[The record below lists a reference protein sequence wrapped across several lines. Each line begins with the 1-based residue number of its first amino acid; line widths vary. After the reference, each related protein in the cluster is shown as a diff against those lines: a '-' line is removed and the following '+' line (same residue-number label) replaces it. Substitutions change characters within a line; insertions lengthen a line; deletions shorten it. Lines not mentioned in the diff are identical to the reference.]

1 MKEVVARF
9 ASLSPAKQALLQKAQ
24 KATGSIGLKEEQI
37 PPRSADEA
45 HPPLSFAQQRL
56 WFLDQL
62 EGPSATYNMP
72 NAVRLDGRLDL
83 SAFEAVFQE
92 IVRRHEVLRTNF
104 IQQNSRPVQ
113 LIHAEID
120 CRIPVVDLQNL
131 PEAQRESAFDRLAE
145 QEARRPFD
153 LAQDRLL
160 RLSLVRLTADRH
172 ILLINIHHI
181 VSDGWSNGNV
191 LLREVLAL
199 YEAFSEDKPSPLTPL
214 PIQYADF
221 ACWQRQWLSGPRL
234 DNQIAYWQKQLS
246 GLPALLDLP
255 TERPRPPIQT
265 FTGSTHYF
273 TLEAE
278 LLTQLKALNQAAGA
292 TLFMTLQAGF
302 AALLARYSRQ
312 ETVVVGSPIANRN
325 RKELEPLMG
334 FFVNTLVL
342 RTEFTDAL
350 TGHEL
355 LAQVRHTCLEAYR
368 HQDVPFERLVEAIK
382 PERNLSFSTLFQ
394 VMFILQN
401 QNEQTADLH
410 IGDLRMSTIPQAAA
424 SSMFDMTLKLE
435 EQNGALLGEF
445 EYNTDLFDA
454 ATIERFVAHFHTLL
468 TGIATHPDCPVAQL
482 PLLDQTG
489 RQQLLLDWNATQ
501 HDYPLEQTVYR
512 LFEQQ
517 ARQHPD
523 RIALLWEGEQLS
535 YGQLNARA
543 DLLAG
548 YLCKL
553 GATTE
558 TLIGLCVER
567 SMDMVVG
574 LLGIMKTGAAY
585 VPLDPAYPKDRLNAM
600 IAGSGLSLLLTQ
612 QTAAS
617 ALPACAARLVFLDSD
632 WPAIAATRHPITTG
646 PACTDR
652 LAYVIYTSGSTGQPK
667 GVQISHRALLNF
679 LLSMSKQP
687 GLSPD
692 ETLLAVT
699 TISFD
704 IATLELY
711 LPLILGARI
720 ALVSRETAA
729 DGFALLEAINS
740 SQATVMQ
747 ATPATWRL
755 LFATDGRGALPLR
768 RIFCGGEALTGELA
782 DQLLNTGAEV
792 WNLYGPTE
800 TTVWSTASRVLPQ
813 QDGVEIGKSAGAS
826 IGRPIANTQ
835 TYIIDSFFQPVPV
848 GIPGELHIGGDGL
861 SRGYL
866 GQAAMTA
873 ERFLPDPFAA
883 TPGARVYKTGDL
895 VRFLNNGQIAFLGR
909 VDHQVKIR
917 GFRIELGEIEAVLSR
932 HPAVRNAVA
941 VCREDRAD
949 QQQLL
954 AYVEADPDWQEEEA
968 SDTTLGN
975 VQIEKWQTVWD
986 QTYRTAQLAVADDFD
1001 TSGWLSS
1008 YTGKPI
1014 PNSEMQAWVDGTV
1027 ARILALQPSRVMEIG
1042 CGTGLL
1048 LSRIAPKVQAYVGVD
1063 FSAAALERLHQK
1075 NQTWGLSGVQ
1085 LLRREAN
1092 RFSPDEA
1099 QSFDTIIINSVIQYF
1114 PGLDYL
1120 LTVLE
1125 GAINS
1130 ISDGGR
1136 LFLGDLRTL
1145 PLLELQHASVQ
1156 FHQADAAC
1164 TCEELSRRVAGQTE
1178 REEEL
1183 LLDPRFFS
1191 ALQTRLPRISAV
1203 EFFLKPGTAANEMI
1217 KFRYDAVLRIGGATP
1232 GPSLDTQSLDAGK
1245 VTLSL
1250 EDLREKLSA
1259 QPETLLVRNLP
1270 NRRLAED
1277 VRILEWLRS
1286 GTGTVGE
1293 MRTQLQHEQ
1302 PAGVD
1307 PDALCKLGQSLD
1319 YTVALGWAVDEPQ
1332 RRFDAVFYRHNSR
1345 NAGRG
1350 IAFPGNVPADR
1361 LEQYINDPGRNSR
1374 TRLLAAELRRRLEDR
1389 LPAYMVPSAIVCLDK
1404 LPLTPNGKID
1414 RRALPAPDMTGLKE
1428 DYVAPRNSDEQ
1439 RVAAIWTEVLE
1450 VERIGANDNFFNL
1463 GGHSLLAVQ
1472 VISKIR
1478 DAFSVDLPI
1487 QALFDAP
1494 TVALLS
1500 ERLLADAANVQP
1512 VSAPI
1517 QALSA
1522 EERAAAPLSFA
1533 QQRLW
1538 FLDKLEGASV
1548 TYHISGAT
1556 RMTGKLNVTVLE
1568 RAFSEIVRRHEVL
1581 RTRFD
1586 ECDGHPVQIILPP
1599 EPFQFSQVSL
1609 EQLSESLREQE
1620 IQHWLASEN
1629 ERPFALAHEP
1639 LLRVTLLRLDETSH
1653 LLLMTLHHIISDEWS
1668 MGLLLQEVADLYRAF
1683 GLNQPSP
1690 LPELP
1695 IQYADYAHWQ
1705 RQWLSGTLLLSQL
1718 SYWAKQLAEAPA
1730 LLDLPTDRP
1739 RPPVQR
1745 YRGRSQSFSVEAGLT
1760 DQLKQ
1765 LGRSAEATL
1774 FMTLLSG
1781 YGVLLARYARTTDL
1795 VIGSPIANRNRT
1807 ELERLIGFFV
1817 NTLPLRLDLSG
1828 NPNTRELLSRI
1839 RQTALAAYAHQDVP
1853 FEYIVEEL
1861 QPERNLSH
1869 APLFQVMFVLQ
1880 NAPAPDMAVEDLHL
1894 EMLDSASPA
1903 AKFDLTLSIEEVA
1916 GELRGVIEY
1925 NTDLFDEATILRFIA
1940 HYCRLLAGMAATPD
1954 SPVMALPLLNEAE
1967 QRQIV
1972 FDWNASPALTTP
1984 FAIQQMFEAQA
1995 AQTPDKIALAHAGA
2009 TLSYAALNRLANRL
2023 AHQLRI
2029 LGIGPDVPVG
2039 LCLEP
2044 SFEMII
2050 GLLGI
2055 LKAGG
2060 AYLPLLPET
2069 PSERLAFIL
2078 KESQAPLIL
2087 TRTELTDAI
2096 ADCGTRVLS
2105 IDKLL
2110 SNTAPETNPG
2120 EKTHPDNLAYI
2131 IYTSGSTGQPKGVQ
2145 VSHGNLTHSIQ
2156 ARLKHYDA
2164 PFTGLLLLQPFAF
2177 DIAGGGIFWSLCQG
2191 GCLFLEPRSLA
2202 QDPRQLLDRIAQTQ
2216 VSHLILLPLLYAPLL
2231 DLAATAE
2238 LANLRIV
2245 VVGGE
2250 QMPVELASRHSA
2262 MAPQAALF
2270 NEYGPTETTIWSSA
2284 FHVESKT
2291 QHNIIPIGKPTAH
2304 SRLYLLD
2311 ERLNPVPVGVPGEL
2325 YIGGEQVSRGYL
2337 RHPALTGEK
2346 FMPDPF
2352 AAAPGARLY
2361 RTGDVARYRSDG
2373 NIEFQGRI
2381 DQQVKI
2387 RGFRIELGEIEAAL
2401 KDHSS
2406 VNEAAAVVNA
2416 QGSSKRL
2423 VAYVVAQPGSVGDS
2437 ETLRAYLQTKL
2448 SDYMIPS
2455 AFVFLDSLPLTANGK
2470 LDQRALPAPERDSR
2484 ESSYLAPRTP
2494 TETLLATIW
2503 QEVLGLPQ
2511 VGVQDN
2517 FFSLGGDSIL
2527 SIQIV
2532 SRANRAGIG
2541 LTVKQLFQHQTVAEL
2556 ARVAPERQA
2565 VHAEQG
2571 TLSGPVTLTPIQ
2583 TWFFE
2588 GASPEPQYFNQS
2600 VLLKLVAGLDP
2611 KHLERAVHAL
2621 IMHHDMLR
2629 ARFHWQE
2636 GQVRAEIAD
2645 NGALPFSIH
2654 DYSALP
2660 AEQRAAALSADA
2672 LQQQTSL
2679 NLSEGPLLRVI
2690 FYRMGDGQADRLL
2703 LIIHH
2708 LVVDGV
2714 SWRILLSDLDT
2725 ALNQLGRVEPI
2736 ALPAKTTAFPYW
2748 SERLKAY
2755 ADAEQAIAELAY
2767 WQEQSTTPTRR
2778 LPLDTNADPSC
2789 NTLDT
2794 AEHVTLALSAELT
2807 QALLLET
2814 PQAYR
2819 SQINDA
2825 LLTAL
2830 LRTFSAWTGD
2840 TGLRIVMEGHGRE
2853 ELFDDVDLSR
2863 TVGWFTSGFPLVL
2876 HYQADEG
2883 IGASLK
2889 RVKETLRSI
2898 PKHGIGFGILRYLN
2912 QDADIRTA
2920 LAADS
2925 DAEVSFN
2932 YLGRFEQNAGSSVL
2946 LGEASEPTGSDQ
2958 SQIGQRR
2965 FVLEINGILN
2975 EGRLQ
2980 LTWTYSKRLH
2990 NRQTVER
2997 LAESYFAEL
3006 EAIIRHCRSEEAG
3019 GYTASDFP
3027 LAAVDDT
3034 LLNRL
3039 FGQWGVNV
3047 EDVYPLSPMQQGM
3060 LFHSLYDDGS
3070 GAYIIQMTGN
3080 MAGVFQPAAFRQA
3093 WQRVL
3098 DRHPSLR
3105 TAILA
3110 EGGADPLQVVIGRVD
3125 LPWQELDWRDQ
3136 SADRQQANWAELL
3149 RADRAQGFRMDETP
3163 LMRCTLARLEEN
3175 SWQFLWSHHHLLTDG
3190 WCLPILMREVLHFYS
3205 AFVNGR
3211 DDDLAVPR
3219 PYRDYIAWLQQQ
3231 DLTQAEAFW
3240 RETLQGFSAPTG
3252 FGVDHTPSP
3261 VAIAETAVYREC
3273 ALALDADTSRALQQ
3287 LAQSHSL
3294 TLGVLIQGA
3303 WGVLLS
3309 AYSGL
3314 SDVLFGATVSGRPP
3328 QIADVDAMVGLF
3340 INTLPVRIQLN
3351 PAQSLLAYFT
3361 ELRDAQLTRDG
3372 YAYTPLV
3379 NIHACS
3385 EIPARQPLFESIVV
3399 FENYPMDASLE
3410 EQAEL
3415 LAIADLQIQEQT
3427 NFPLTL
3433 TAANATHIPL
3443 KIAYDKARFD
3453 EGSVARILDH
3463 LGNLLT
3469 GLVAAP
3475 QQTIAQWS
3483 DCLIGVEER
3492 RKLLVALNQT
3502 WIKRPEHDMTLAE
3515 LFEAQVRRTPF
3526 RIAAMFADQQLSYDR
3541 LNRRAN
3547 QVAHRLRALGVGPGV
3562 LVALCMD
3569 RSLDML
3575 IGLLGI
3581 QKSGGAYVPLD
3592 PGYPAQR
3599 LAFMLEDGQVSVILT
3614 QQHLR
3619 ATLPE
3624 TGAQR
3629 VCLDENG
3636 GDAAVFSEANPVR
3649 LSGPEHLAYVIY
3661 TSGSTGKP
3669 KGVQISQGALVNF
3682 LMAMAEKPGLTESD
3696 ILLGVTTI
3704 SFDIAGLEL
3713 YLPLLVGAK
3722 LALVSRE
3729 TATDGYSLLAEM
3741 QRVGATLMQAT
3752 PITWRL
3758 LLEAGWQGAPLQRV
3772 LCGGEGFP
3780 QDLASRMR
3788 QTGVEVW
3795 NLYGPTETTIWS
3807 SAHPVSGQNHGEAHE
3822 SIGRPIDNTRLYI
3835 VDRCYRLTPMGVPGE
3850 LLIGGDGLAQGY
3862 FGRPG
3867 LTAEKFIPDPF
3878 GNQPGSR
3885 VYRTGDQV
3893 RYREDGNLSCLG
3905 RIDHQI
3911 KIRGFRIE
3919 LGEIEAL
3926 LNQHAEVKQAVVSV
3940 WEAGADDKRLIAYV
3954 LAEHGATLDA
3964 DTLRAALREQLPTYM
3979 VPSDWLFL
3987 DSFPLTPNG
3996 KLDRAALPAPNRQQ
4010 RVAYTAPST
4019 PTGAKLAELM
4029 AEVLSVERVSAD
4041 DDFFD
4046 LGGHSLL
4053 AAKLVTRIAQ
4063 AFQLSVPLPVLFQKP
4078 TIEQLADYIDTTL
4091 WAAQQGAAPETTLQD
4106 DEEEFRL

>member
-1 MKEVVARF
+1 MKEVVARL
-9 ASLSPAKQALLQKAQ
+9 ASLSPAKRALLQKAQ
-24 KATGSIGLKEEQI
+24 KAAGSSNLKEELI
-37 PPRSADEA
+37 PHRASGEA
-45 HPPLSFAQQRL
+45 LPPLSFAQQRL

-72 NAVRLDGRLDL
+72 NAVRLDGHLDIP
-83 SAFEAVFQE
+83 AFEAVFQE
-92 IVRRHEVLRTNF
+92 IIRRHEILRTNF
-104 IQQNSRPVQ
+104 IQQNGRPAQ
-113 LIHAEID
+113 LIHAELD
-120 CRIPVVDLQNL
+120 CRIPVIELQNL
-131 PEAQRESAFDRLAE
+131 TETQREIEFSRLAA

-160 RLSLVRLTADRH
+160 RLSLVRLAPEQH

-199 YEAFSEDKPSPLTPL
+199 YEAYSQNKPSPLPAL

-221 ACWQRQWLSGPRL
+221 ACWQRDWLSGPRL
-234 DNQIAYWQKQLS
+234 DGQIAYWQKQLS
-246 GLPALLDLP
+246 GIPALLELP
-255 TERPRPPIQT
+255 TDRPRPPIQT
-265 FTGSTHYF
+265 FAGSTHYF
-273 TLEAE
+273 TLEAD
-278 LLTQLKALNQAAGA
+278 LLTQLKTLSQTVGA

-302 AALLARYSRQ
+302 AALLTRYSRQ
-312 ETVVVGSPIANRN
+312 QTVVVGSPIANRN

-342 RTEFTDAL
+342 RTEFADL
-350 TGHEL
+350 ITGREL

-368 HQDVPFERLVEAIK
+368 HQDVPFERLVEALK

-401 QNEQTADLH
+401 QNEQTAGLH

-435 EQNGALLGEF
+435 EQNGRLSGEF

-454 ATIERFVAHFHTLL
+454 ATIERFVTHYRALL
-468 TGIATHPDCPVAQL
+468 TGLATYPDCPVAQL
-482 PLLDQTG
+482 PLLDQAG
-489 RQQLLLDWNATQ
+489 HKQLLQDWNATRR
-501 HDYPLEQTVYR
+501 DYPVEQTVYG

-517 ARQHPD
+517 AQLHPD

-535 YGQLNARA
+535 YAQLNARA
-543 DLLAG
+543 NLLAG
-548 YLCKL
+548 YLCER
-553 GATTE
+553 GATAE

-574 LLGIMKTGAAY
+574 LLGIMKAGATY

-600 IAGSGLSLLLTQ
+600 IASSGLTLLLTQ
-612 QTAAS
+612 QAASS
-617 ALPACAARLVFLDSD
+617 ALPACSARLIYLDLD
-632 WPAIAATRHPITTG
+632 WADIAETRHLVSTM
-646 PACTDR
+646 PACPDT

-720 ALVSRETAA
+720 ALVSRDTAA
-729 DGFALLEAINS
+729 DGFALLEAIHN

-755 LFATDGRGALPLR
+755 LFATGGLSLPLR

-782 DQLLNTGAEV
+782 DQLLNTGAEL

-800 TTVWSTASRVLPQ
+800 TTVWSTANRVLPQ
-813 QDGVEIGKSAGAS
+813 QDGGKSAGTS

-835 TYIIDSFFQPVPV
+835 TYIVDGFFQPVPI

-909 VDHQVKIR
+909 ADHQVKIR

-954 AYVEADPDWQEEEA
+954 AYVEADPDWQEEA
-968 SDTTLGN
+968 PDTTLGD

-986 QTYRTAQLAVADDFD
+986 QTYRTAQPAIADDFD

-1008 YTGKPI
+1008 YTGLPI
-1014 PNSEMQAWVDGTV
+1014 PSEEMQAWVDGTV

-1063 FSAAALERLHQK
+1063 FSASVLERLHRK
-1075 NQTWGLSGVQ
+1075 VETWGLSGVQ

-1092 RFSPDEA
+1092 RFSPDEV

-1125 GAINS
+1125 GAVDA

-1191 ALQTRLPRISAV
+1191 ALQARVPRISAV

-1217 KFRYDAVLRIGGATP
+1217 KFRYDAVLRIGAATP
-1232 GPSLDTQSLDAGK
+1232 HHSLDTKSLDAEK
-1245 VTLSL
+1245 DALNL
-1250 EDLREKLSA
+1250 EELRRKLSA
-1259 QPETLLVRNLP
+1259 QPETLLVKNLP
-1270 NRRLAED
+1270 NRRLSKD

-1286 GTGTVGE
+1286 GSGTVGD

-1302 PAGVD
+1302 PADFD
-1307 PDALCKLGQSLD
+1307 PEALCKLGESLD
-1319 YTVALGWAVDEPQ
+1319 YSVALGWAAEEPQ
-1332 RRFDAVFYRHNSR
+1332 RRFDAIFYRHNSR

-1350 IAFPGNVPADR
+1350 IALPVAPIER
-1361 LEQYINDPGRNSR
+1361 LEQYINNPGRGVR
-1374 TRLLAAELRRRLEDR
+1374 TRLLATELRRSLEEQ
-1389 LPAYMVPSAIVCLDK
+1389 LPAYMVPSVIVCLDK

-1414 RRALPAPDMTGLKE
+1414 RRALPAPDMAGLKE
-1428 DYVAPRNSDEQ
+1428 EYIAPRNTDEE
-1439 RVAAIWTEVLE
+1439 RLAAIWSEVLD

-1478 DAFSVDLPI
+1478 DAFSVELPI

-1517 QALSA
+1517 QALSP

-1538 FLDKLEGASV
+1538 FLDKLEGAGV
-1548 TYHISGAT
+1548 TYHISGAV
-1556 RMTGKLNVTVLE
+1556 RITGKLNIDVLQ

-1586 ECDGHPVQIILPP
+1586 ECDGRPVQIIVPQ
-1599 EPFQFSQVSL
+1599 EPFRFRQVSL
-1609 EQLSESLREQE
+1609 EQLSESRREQE
-1620 IQHWLASEN
+1620 IQHWLDSEN
-1629 ERPFALAHEP
+1629 ERPFALAHDP

-1683 GLNQPSP
+1683 GLNRPSP
-1690 LPELP
+1690 LSELP

-1705 RQWLSGTLLLSQL
+1705 RQWLSGTLLKNQL
-1718 SYWAKQLAEAPA
+1718 SYWARQLAEAPA

-1739 RPPVQR
+1739 RPPMQR
-1745 YRGRSQSFSVEAGLT
+1745 YRGRSQSFSIESKLT
-1760 DQLKQ
+1760 NQLKQ

-1774 FMTLLSG
+1774 FMTLLGG
-1781 YGVLLARYARTTDL
+1781 YGVLLARYARTADL

-1828 NPNTRELLSRI
+1828 NPDIQELLSRI

-1880 NAPAPDMAVEDLHL
+1880 NAPTPNMAVEDLHL

-1940 HYCRLLAGMAATPD
+1940 QYRRLLAGMAAAPD
-1954 SPVMALPLLNEAE
+1954 SPVMTLPLLDDAE
-1967 QRQIV
+1967 QRQMV
-1972 FDWNASPALTTP
+1972 FDWNASPALTP
-1984 FAIQQMFEAQA
+1984 PLAVQQLFEAQA

-2009 TLSYAALNRLANRL
+2009 TLSYDALNRLANRL
-2023 AHQLRI
+2023 AHQLRS

-2044 SFEMII
+2044 SLEMII

-2078 KESQAPLIL
+2078 EESQAPLIL

-2105 IDKLL
+2105 IDELL
-2110 SNTAPETNPG
+2110 SKASPEMNPDG
-2120 EKTHPDNLAYI
+2120 ETHPDNLAYI

-2145 VSHGNLTHSIQ
+2145 VSHGNLAHSIQ
-2156 ARLKHYDA
+2156 ARLKYYDA

-2191 GCLFLEPRSLA
+2191 GCLFMEPRTLA

-2231 DLAATAE
+2231 DLATTAQ
-2238 LANLRIV
+2238 LANLRV
-2245 VVGGE
+2245 VIVGGE
-2250 QMPVELASRHSA
+2250 QMPVELASRHGA
-2262 MAPQAALF
+2262 MLPQAALF

-2284 FHVESKT
+2284 FHVESDA

-2352 AAAPGARLY
+2352 ATAPGSRLY

-2401 KDHSS
+2401 KDHCS
-2406 VNEAAAVVNA
+2406 VNEAAVVVNA
-2416 QGSSKRL
+2416 QGSSNRL
-2423 VAYVVAQPGSVGDS
+2423 VAYVVAQTDS
-2437 ETLRAYLQTKL
+2437 ETLRAYLQSKL

-2503 QEVLGLPQ
+2503 QDVLGLAQ

-2556 ARVAPERQA
+2556 ARLAPERQA

-2600 VLLKLVAGLDP
+2600 VLLKLVAGLEP

-2636 GQVRAEIAD
+2636 GQVRAEISD
-2645 NGALPFSIH
+2645 NGVLPFSIH

-2725 ALNQLGRVEPI
+2725 ALNQLSRAEPI

-2755 ADAEQAIAELAY
+2755 ADSEQAIAELAY
-2767 WQEQSTTPTRR
+2767 WREQSTTPTRR
-2778 LPLDTNADPSC
+2778 LPLDTDADPNC
-2789 NTLDT
+2789 NTLDS
-2794 AEHVTLALSAELT
+2794 AEHVTLALSAEST

-2819 SQINDA
+2819 SQINDI

-2830 LRTFSAWTGD
+2830 LRTFNDWTGD
-2840 TGLRIVMEGHGRE
+2840 TALRIVMEGHGRE

-2876 HYQADEG
+2876 RNEADEG

-2912 QDADIRTA
+2912 QNADIRAA

-2990 NRQTVER
+2990 KRQTIEH
-2997 LAESYFAEL
+2997 LAESYFTEL

-3039 FGQWGVNV
+3039 FWQWRTNV
-3047 EDVYPLSPMQQGM
+3047 EDAYPLSPMQQGM

-3136 SADRQQANWAELL
+3136 SAIQQQTNWAKLL
-3149 RADRAQGFRMDETP
+3149 RADRTQGFRMDETP

-3190 WCLPILMREVLHFYS
+3190 WCLPILMREVLHFYG

-3231 DLTQAEAFW
+3231 DLAQAEAFW

-3261 VAIAETAVYREC
+3261 AGIAETAVYHEC
-3273 ALALDADTSRALQQ
+3273 ELALDADTSRALQQ

-3309 AYSGL
+3309 AYSGMN
-3314 SDVLFGATVSGRPP
+3314 DVLFGATVSGRPP

-3340 INTLPVRIQLN
+3340 INTLPVRIRLD
-3351 PAQSLLAYFT
+3351 PAQLLLAYFT
-3361 ELRDAQLTRDG
+3361 ALRDAQLTRDS

-3415 LAIADLQIQEQT
+3415 LAIDDLQIQEQT

-3443 KIAYDKARFD
+3443 KIAYDNARFD
-3453 EGSVARILDH
+3453 EGSIARILDH

-3483 DCLIGVEER
+3483 DCLIGAEER
-3492 RKLLVALNQT
+3492 RRLLLTLNRTQ
-3502 WIKRPEHDMTLAE
+3502 IKRPEHGMTLAE

-3526 RIAAMFADQQLSYDR
+3526 RIAAMFAEQQLSYDR
-3541 LNRRAN
+3541 LNRQAN

-3562 LVALCMD
+3562 LVALRME

-3575 IGLLGI
+3575 VGLLGI

-3614 QQHLR
+3614 QQHLL

-3624 TGAQR
+3624 TGAQL
-3629 VCLDENG
+3629 VCIDENG
-3636 GDAAVFSEANPVR
+3636 GDAAGFSEANPVR
-3649 LSGPEHLAYVIY
+3649 LSGPEHLAYMIY

-3682 LMAMAEKPGLTESD
+3682 LMAMTEKPGLTESD

-3758 LLEAGWQGAPLQRV
+3758 LLEAGWQGAPLQRA

-3780 QDLASRMR
+3780 QDLANRMR

-3835 VDRCYRLTPMGVPGE
+3835 VDRGYRLTPIGVPGE

-3878 GNQPGSR
+3878 GEQPGSR

-3940 WEAGADDKRLIAYV
+3940 WEAGADDKRLIAYI
-3954 LAEHGATLDA
+3954 LAEPGAALDA
-3964 DTLRAALREQLPTYM
+3964 DTLRTTLREQLPAYM

-4010 RVAYTAPST
+4010 RAAYTAPST

-4078 TIEQLADYIDTTL
+4078 SIEQLAEYIDTTL
-4091 WAAQQGAAPETTLQD
+4091 WAAQQGSAPETTLQD